1 MLSEKVRM
9 RVLIATAVMLSGCG
23 VTDSPGNEPEGS
35 PEASLPSGWPS
46 SLKAV
51 GDGFPTPGAACRI
64 VGESEATVNLLD
76 DSATLVGCPTEAEA
90 AKLGGR
96 IMTNVD
102 GITLVSVPSNAGL
115 QSPVGDGDDQG
126 DAKVAGTDYNATA
139 EIKCAGYRKHPAG
152 TCPAGVKRNGEGGM
166 TIVEIKW
173 PAGESRTLFFDKG
186 GKLVTADT
194 SQVDGSAAF
203 QPKGVKQSD
212 TTIVTIGPE
221 RYEIPDVFVL
231 GD

>member
-1 MLSEKVRM
+1 MLSEKIRM
-9 RVLIATAVMLSGCG
+9 SLLVAMTVMLAGCG
-23 VTDSPGNEPEGS
+23 ATDGPGNETEGAAR
-35 PEASLPSGWPS
+35 ASAPAGWPS
-46 SLKAV
+46 SLNAV
-51 GDGFPTPGAACRI
+51 GDGFPTPGAPCRI

-76 DSATLVGCPTEAEA
+76 DSATLVGCPSEADA
-90 AKLGGR
+90 AKLGGK

-102 GITLVSVPSNAGL
+102 GITLVSVPRNAGL
-115 QSPVGDGDDQG
+115 QSPVGDDQS

-139 EIKCAGYRKHPAG
+139 EVRCTGYRKHPPG
-152 TCPAGVKRNGEGGM
+152 SCPAGVKRNGEGGM

-173 PAGESRTLFFDKG
+173 PAGDSRTLFFDKG

-194 SQVDGSAAF
+194 SQADGSAAF
-203 QPKGVKQSD
+203 PPKGMKQGD
-212 TTIVTIGPE
+212 VTIVTIGPE